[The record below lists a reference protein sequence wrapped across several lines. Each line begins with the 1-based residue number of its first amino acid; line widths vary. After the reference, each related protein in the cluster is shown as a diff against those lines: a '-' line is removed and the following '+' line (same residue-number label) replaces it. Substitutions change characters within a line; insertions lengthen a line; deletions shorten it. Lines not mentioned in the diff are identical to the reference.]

1 MKVSV
6 SIPDEQMVL
15 LDRIVEQRGLKSR
28 SAAIQ
33 EGIELLLTSSLVADY
48 KAAFDEWDQAES
60 TLWEATAGDGLE
72 AETPW
77 W

>member
-1 MKVSV
+1 MKLSV

-48 KAAFDEWDQAES
+48 KAAFEECDRAEGA
-60 TLWEATAGDGLE
+60 LWETTEGDGLD